1 MIFPGTEVRLAA
13 LEFPHP
19 PALLHFEDQHCICFF
34 FPVNENLSKHDCF
47 PAMMLAISSS
57 TFRGIP
63 QGSGTSAPP
72 ASQSRSYRGFTQ
84 GMAGH
89 WDRLPGELVESPALE
104 GFKRHVDVALSNMF
118 SDGLASVRLL
128 VGFDDLK
135 GLF

>member
-1 MIFPGTEVRLAA
+1 
-13 LEFPHP
+13 
-19 PALLHFEDQHCICFF
+19 
-34 FPVNENLSKHDCF
+34 
-47 PAMMLAISSS
+47 
-57 TFRGIP
+57 
-63 QGSGTSAPP
+63 
-72 ASQSRSYRGFTQ
+72 
-84 GMAGH
+84 MAGH